1 MAWHGMDDHRG
12 VQHGVLRGLFFPSFL
27 SSSWLLLLV
36 GSTGSLTMLDPI
48 SIFIPCIPKPGS
60 CVSSID
66 GAAGVLDCCR
76 RGPPNKLTGVIRR
89 RKKQQK
95 KHKYEPTEVSERAR
109 RQRRRMRSG
118 GPDADVSNQVQVAY
132 IAYRSAKQQSVPRAA
147 QAFSHALTHSR
158 RSA

>member
-1 MAWHGMDDHRG
+1 MLLLLLPCRGPMYGFRTKTMEPSPPVHVTSYGMAWHGMNDHRG
-12 VQHGVLRGLFFPSFL
+12 VQHRVLRGLFFFSFL

-76 RGPPNKLTGVIRR
+76 RGPPNKLTGVI
-89 RKKQQK
+89 
-95 KHKYEPTEVSERAR
+95 
-109 RQRRRMRSG
+109 
-118 GPDADVSNQVQVAY
+118 
-132 IAYRSAKQQSVPRAA
+132 
-147 QAFSHALTHSR
+147 
-158 RSA
+158 